1 MIAQFS
7 IPGTP
12 VAWARAG
19 KARGGFS
26 YTPAKQ
32 RNYGEIVR
40 FAASEAMAG
49 RAPVEGPVGLF
60 VRLSLPIPASWS
72 NKKQAEAATGNIR
85 PAKKPDWDNAGKIIS
100 DALNGIVYRD
110 DAQIVEARVSKHFD
124 LTPRVDVIVTA
135 IPMPTLRER

>member
-19 KARGGFS
+19 KGRGGISF
-26 YTPAKQ
+26 TPAKQ

-40 FAASEAMAG
+40 FAAHEAMHG
-49 RAPVEGPVGLF
+49 KQPTEGALTLTIS
-60 VRLSLPIPASWS
+60 VRLPIPASWS
-72 NKKQAEAATGNIR
+72 KSKQEQAAVGLIR

-100 DALNGIVYRD
+100 DAMNGIVYRD
-110 DAQIVEARVSKHFD
+110 DAQIVEARVSKHYD
-124 LTPRVDVIVTA
+124 ICPRVDVLVTPIA
-135 IPMPTLRER
+135 SARAL